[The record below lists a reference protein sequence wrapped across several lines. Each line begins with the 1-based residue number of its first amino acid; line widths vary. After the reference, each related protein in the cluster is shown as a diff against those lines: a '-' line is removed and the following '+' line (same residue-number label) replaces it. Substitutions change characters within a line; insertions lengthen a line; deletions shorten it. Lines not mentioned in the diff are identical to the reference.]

1 MSAVDK
7 CSLPKRD
14 NLMQHIHI
22 QLSQKRKTFSGF
34 FNVFSKSRL
43 SFEYFQEKDD
53 AHRLFISVATACKKR
68 G

>member
-7 CSLPKRD
+7 CSLPNRD
-14 NLMQHIHI
+14 NLMQPIHM
-22 QLSQKRKTFSGF
+22 QLFEKVKTFSGF

-43 SFEYFQEKDD
+43 SFEYFQKKDD
-53 AHRLFISVATACKKR
+53 AHSLFISVATVCEKH

>member
-7 CSLPKRD
+7 CSLPNRD
-14 NLMQHIHI
+14 NLMQPIHM
-22 QLSQKRKTFSGF
+22 QLSEKVRTFSGF

-43 SFEYFQEKDD
+43 SFEYFQKKDD
-53 AHRLFISVATACKKR
+53 AHSLFNSEAIACEKR

>member
-7 CSLPKRD
+7 CSLPNRG
-14 NLMQHIHI
+14 NLMQPFHM
-22 QLSQKRKTFSGF
+22 QLSEKLKTFSGF

-43 SFEYFQEKDD
+43 SFEYFQKKDD
-53 AHRLFISVATACKKR
+53 AHSLFISEATACEKR

>member
-7 CSLPKRD
+7 GSLVNRD
-14 NLMQHIHI
+14 NLTQPIHMH
-22 QLSQKRKTFSGF
+22 LSQKLKTFYGF

-43 SFEYFQEKDD
+43 SFEYFQKKND
-53 AHRLFISVATACKKR
+53 AHSLFISEATACEKR

>member
-7 CSLPKRD
+7 CSLPNRD
-14 NLMQHIHI
+14 NLMQPIHM
-22 QLSQKRKTFSGF
+22 QLSEKVKTFSRF

-43 SFEYFQEKDD
+43 SFEYFQKKDD
-53 AHRLFISVATACKKR
+53 AHSLFISEAIACEKR